1 MPAAFWGERSVLFCS
16 GGGREEKLAESVP
29 PSAPPELS
37 QATLDRIREMGTEYP
52 AARSAVLPALWA
64 VQDELGYLPPWTL
77 EVVARELGLL
87 AQDVEAVSSFYSMY
101 FNHQPGRHVIQVC
114 LNVSCGLRGA
124 DELLEHLQRRLQ
136 VGEDGVSPDG
146 AFSLEG
152 TVECLG
158 ACGGGPMMQVDRYS
172 YENLTP
178 DSAAA
183 ILERLSGGEA
193 GERSDG

>member
-1 MPAAFWGERSVLFCS
+1 M
-16 GGGREEKLAESVP
+16 AESVP
-29 PSAPPELS
+29 STEPSQLS
-37 QATLDRIREMGTEYP
+37 QATLDRIREMGSQYP
-52 AARSAVLPALWA
+52 AGRSAVLPALWA

-87 AQDVEAVSSFYSMY
+87 PQDVEAVSSFYSMY

-114 LNVSCGLRGA
+114 LNVSCALRGA
-124 DELLEHLQRRLQ
+124 DDLLQHLEQRLQ

-158 ACGGGPMMQVDRYS
+158 SCGGGPMMQVDRYS

-178 DSAAA
+178 ESADA
-183 ILERLSGGEA
+183 ILERLGGGEA
-193 GERSDG
+193 NERSDG